1 MQVESACQQVRHKIE
16 ISMTIQTAQHYY
28 KLCLT
33 LQYQSGI
40 CTLHE
45 GHISSLER
53 VCTEYLHREVG
64 YVWGIK

>member
-1 MQVESACQQVRHKIE
+1 MQVEGACQQVRHKIE

-28 KLCLT
+28 KMSDITVPVWDL
-33 LQYQSGI
+33 YP
-40 CTLHE
+40 E

-53 VCTEYLHREVG
+53 VCTEYLHREVV